1 MQLRRS
7 APWARHRGVSL
18 VEVLTAVLVLS
29 VGTLG
34 VAALQGAALRD
45 NREALQ
51 RTEAILLAGDILEHA
66 RANPPGGYAIAL
78 GAGPPSALSCLGAD
92 CSPDRLADFDLATWK
107 CRLGTWEKSAACKAL
122 WAALLP
128 ASSPQAGLPDGD
140 GSVATGDGG
149 IISAT
154 VTWRPAGR
162 ALQRI
167 TVQTGT

>member
-1 MQLRRS
+1 MRHPT
-7 APWARHRGVSL
+7 PWKDQRGVSL
-18 VEVLTAVLVLS
+18 VEVLTAVLVLA

-34 VAALQGAALRD
+34 VAALQTAALRD
-45 NREALQ
+45 NRDALQ

-66 RANPPGGYAIAL
+66 RANPPGRYAIAL

-92 CSPDRLADFDLATWK
+92 CSSDQLADFDLATWK
-107 CRLGTWEKSAACKAL
+107 CRFGKWEKSAACKAL
-122 WAALLP
+122 WAALMP
-128 ASSPQAGLPDGD
+128 ASSPPPGLSDGD
-140 GSVATGDGG
+140 GSVAIAAGG
-149 IISAT
+149 IVSAT